1 MKPTPS
7 NDILT
12 IIPAR
17 GGSKGVPG
25 KNIRSLGGKPL
36 LQWVFEAARRTSGL
50 ADIVVSTDSP
60 DVADAAGK
68 AGISVPFMRPAEL
81 AVDSTLLPEVAKHA
95 LDWFKDRGQFYKAVI
110 TLQPTCPFLS
120 AATIDRAVD
129 IWRRTGCDS
138 VTSVAQSEGVHPY
151 TVKRLGE
158 DGSLTPFQ
166 PIPPGAKL
174 GNRQTRDKAYYLTG
188 GLYLRD
194 ATLFDR
200 EAIVPHFLGNTSMGV
215 VVDEIEAVDINTE
228 LDFRFAEFLVH
239 EGLPG
244 RSNTTQEG

>member
-1 MKPTPS
+1 MQPTPS

-25 KNIRSLGGKPL
+25 KNIRPLGGKPL
-36 LQWVFEAARRTSGL
+36 LQWVFDAARRTLSLGE
-50 ADIVVSTDSP
+50 IIVSTDSP
-60 DVADAAGK
+60 DVADAATA

-81 AVDSTLLPEVAKHA
+81 AVDTTLLPEVAKHA
-95 LDWFKDRGQFYKAVI
+95 LDWFRDKGQSYKAVI

-138 VTSVAQSEGVHPY
+138 VTTVERTGGKHPY
-151 TVKRLGE
+151 TSKRLKQ
-158 DGSLTPFQ
+158 DGSLRPFQ
-166 PIPPGAKL
+166 PLPPGAKL
-174 GNRQTRDKAYYLTG
+174 GNRQTRDKAYHLTG

-200 EAIVPHFLGNTSMGV
+200 EKIVPHFLGSTSMGV
-215 VVDEIEAVDINTE
+215 EVDEIEAVDINTE

>member
-1 MKPTPS
+1 MKAKPA

-36 LQWVFEAARRTSGL
+36 LQWVFEAAHRASGL
-50 ADIVVSTDSP
+50 ADIIVSTDSP
-60 DVADAAGK
+60 EVADAAGK

-95 LDWFKDRGQFYKAVI
+95 LDWFRSRGQSYKAVI

-138 VTSVAQSEGVHPY
+138 VATLVRSGGKHPY
-151 TVKRLGE
+151 TAKRME
-158 DGSLTPFQ
+158 QDGSLKPFQ
-166 PIPPGAKL
+166 PLPPGAKL
-174 GNRQTRDKAYYLTG
+174 GNRQTRDKAFHLTG

-194 ATLFDR
+194 ASLFDR